1 MSAVARTSRD
11 PDFTSVSVTRSK
23 VLDLES
29 VCLVE
34 RVVDRLVRASGASSA
49 FRASGR
55 AICAA
60 RTSGAD
66 DRVSRNEQVWGS
78 TPQGGSGEVFTFQ
91 WEPCSRLGFVLMVA
105 RGSVNR
111 GWLRWLLRLAVRVR
125 CVAGRAGVLPLSVR
139 GAGVLLLGVVVAVLL
154 ARAGL

>member
-1 MSAVARTSRD
+1 MRGQGRWFATLAQVLGAVAQSGSA
-11 PDFTSVSVTRSK
+11 PRSHRGGQGFK
-23 VLDLES
+23 S
-29 VCLVE
+29 
-34 RVVDRLVRASGASSA
+34 
-49 FRASGR
+49 
-55 AICAA
+55 
-60 RTSGAD
+60 
-66 DRVSRNEQVWGS
+66 
-78 TPQGGSGEVFTFQ
+78 PQLHPEVFTFQ
-91 WEPCSRLGFVLMVA
+91 WGPCSRLGFVLMVA